1 MNMLEAK
8 EIFTRY
14 YPNLPLA
21 VKHAV
26 KFTLENWDALKATP
40 LEQEPVT
47 FTVEEALDFLKSLPK
62 LPTDA
67 RKEDKDFIE
76 KLNRAV
82 FFLQG
87 DLNVWLS
94 LKDLPHEEWRDVVG
108 YEGHYMLSNYGR
120 IKSFYSNK
128 VSKRNLIRKP
138 VFIKD
143 GYIQVAFSNG
153 KGNDRTCMGAH
164 VAVAQAF
171 IPNSEG
177 KPIVNHED
185 GNPWNNC
192 VWNLNWTTNG
202 ENQKHATKIGTKKIG
217 YENPLAKLTPE
228 QVRYIR
234 EHYIPRD
241 KEFSLAAFSRKFNVG
256 MSTLKRVVNG
266 QGYRNV
272 D

>member
-1 MNMLEAK
+1 MNIVEAK

-26 KFTLENWDALKATP
+26 KFTLENWDALKETP
-40 LEQEPVT
+40 LENVPIT
-47 FTVEEALDFLKSLPK
+47 FIVEEALDFLKSLPK

-67 RKEDKDFIE
+67 REEDKDFIE
-76 KLNRAV
+76 KINRAV

-94 LKDLPHEEWRDVVG
+94 LEDLPHEEWRGVVG
-108 YEGHYMLSNYGR
+108 YETRYLVSNYGR
-120 IKSFYSNK
+120 IKSLYCNK
-128 VSKRNLIRKP
+128 VTMRNLIRKP
-138 VFIKD
+138 VVIKD
-143 GYIQVAFSNG
+143 GYVQVSLTNGESNSRVG
-153 KGNDRTCMGAH
+153 RGAH
-164 VAVAQAF
+164 FVVAQAF
-171 IPNSEG
+171 IPNPEG

-228 QVRYIR
+228 DVRYIR
-234 EHYIPRD
+234 SHYIPRH
-241 KEFSLAAFSRKFNVG
+241 KEFGLVALAKKFNVG
-256 MSTLKRVVNG
+256 TSTIKRILNG
-266 QGYRNV
+266 SGYRNV